1 MPPSV
6 FLKKFFTTRFACVT
20 TTLAAVAAVF
30 VFLLSD
36 LEILCLYDV
45 ERQLCNTINIV
56 LLQNSTVWKIEL
68 ELEAWNNVNC
78 ITSTVILL
86 HNYNY

>member
-1 MPPSV
+1 
-6 FLKKFFTTRFACVT
+6 LRVT
-20 TTLAAVAAVF
+20 TTLAAAVF

-36 LEILCLYDV
+36 LEIYLYDV
-45 ERQLCNTINIV
+45 EHQLCNTINIV
-56 LLQNSTVWKIEL
+56 LLQNSTVWKIAL

-78 ITSTVILL
+78 IISTVLLL